1 MRKKTL
7 IQILLF
13 FLLILL
19 SFFIFIKYFNK
30 SSLINENND
39 KDLLQSSEDK
49 NIINK
54 KDLLENVKYTSNNVQ
69 GDVFELKADFGES
82 NLDKPNLMF
91 LTNVKGEII
100 FKDNKKPNI
109 ILRSKFA
116 NFNTVSFETTFI
128 DSVKITRSDEIITG
142 DELYLIL
149 DHEDENL
156 DNIASE
162 QKEENLIRMSN
173 NIFFKKPGYTLKAD
187 ILEIDLITKN
197 TKIYM
202 NNSLGKVK
210 ITSFIN

>member
-19 SFFIFIKYFNK
+19 SFFIFIKYFKK

-54 KDLLENVKYTSNNVQ
+54 KNILENVKYTSNNVQ

>member
-19 SFFIFIKYFNK
+19 SFIIFIKYFNK
-30 SSLINENND
+30 SNLIDENND

-49 NIINK
+49 DINNK
-54 KDLLENVKYTSNNVQ
+54 KDILKNVKYTSNNVQ
-69 GDVFELKADFGES
+69 GDIFELKADFGES
-82 NLDKPNLMF
+82 SLDQPNLMF

-100 FKDNKKPNI
+100 FKDNNKPNI
-109 ILRSKFA
+109 NLKSKFA

-128 DSVKITRSDEIITG
+128 DNVKITRSNEIITG

-149 DHEDENL
+149 DHENENL
-156 DNIASE
+156 DKTISE

-173 NIFFKKPGYTLKAD
+173 NIFFKKPGYTVKAD

-202 NNSLGKVK
+202 KNSLGKVK
-210 ITSFIN
+210 ITSLIN